1 MNIDFYRF
9 TDFYRLTTPG
19 KFAYKT
25 TKFYAINE
33 QEEILLLSYHALT
46 ADLDRRPRIAGA
58 WINYHQNERCAKT
71 AKWRCYDYC
80 FCSLLASLG
89 SDLSRAEKKCCTHMR
104 YMQKNASNQSLVCK
118 LSLNVV
124 VNHDLALFIY
134 LFLLLCFFG
143 SRGKIKKKKKR
154 KKRQRKRAWSS
165 ATCGLRPRQPATEER
180 RQVDIRRLRKLLN
193 SY

>member
-71 AKWRCYDYC
+71 AKWWCHDYC

-89 SDLSRAEKKCCTHMR
+89 SDLSRAEKNVALICATCKKTHRIKASWVDYRWTWSLTMIWR
-104 YMQKNASNQSLVCK
+104 Y
-118 LSLNVV
+118 
-124 VNHDLALFIY
+124 LFIY
-134 LFLLLCFFG
+134 FCF
-143 SRGKIKKKKKR
+143 SASLAREEKKTEEKKKKKT
-154 KKRQRKRAWSS
+154 KEEGMIAGYVWS
-165 ATCGLRPRQPATEER
+165 
-180 RQVDIRRLRKLLN
+180 
-193 SY
+193 

>member
-1 MNIDFYRF
+1 MNIDFYQF
-9 TDFYRLTTPG
+9 TDSYRLTTPG

-33 QEEILLLSYHALT
+33 QEEILLLPYHALT

-71 AKWRCYDYC
+71 SKWWCHDHC
-80 FCSLLASLG
+80 FCSLLASLD

-118 LSLNVV
+118 LLLNVV
-124 VNHDLALFIY
+124 VNHDLALLIY
-134 LFLLLCFFG
+134 LFLLLCFSG
-143 SRGKIKKKKKR
+143 SRGKENRRKKKKNIDKGR
-154 KKRQRKRAWSS
+154 GHDRW
-165 ATCGLRPRQPATEER
+165 LRVVLDRGNQ
-180 RQVDIRRLRKLLN
+180 QLKNGDK
-193 SY
+193 